1 MVRIRM
7 SRIGRP
13 HRPFYRINAIDSRT
27 KRDGKVIENL
37 GWYDPVAGEGA
48 KQLEL
53 KVDRIKHWLSVGAQP
68 SETLTDVLV
77 KNNIMDGTARKAEIA
92 ERIEAKKKAAAKVA
106 ANPPGEKKADAKA

>member
-1 MVRIRM
+1 M

-37 GWYDPVAGEGA
+37 GWYDPVAPAGG

-53 KVDRIKHWLSVGAQP
+53 KVERIKHWLSVGAQP

-77 KNNIMDGTARKAEIA
+77 KNNIMDGAARKAEIA
-92 ERIEAKKKAAAKVA
+92 ARIEAKKKTAEKIA
-106 ANPPGEKKADAKA
+106 ANPPSAKKADAKA